1 MPPLHR
7 VALRAATL
15 LMLLATLLWLAG
27 CGGGG
32 DEPCRPDFVGPPA
45 PGTEAWPLCPDD
57 GRGRVSPPDCI
68 THPERCA

>member
-1 MPPLHR
+1 MLPPLTR
-7 VALRAATL
+7 VALRAAVL
-15 LMLLATLLWLAG
+15 LMLLASLFWLAG
-27 CGGGG
+27 CGGG
-32 DEPCRPDFVGPPA
+32 DDPCRDNFVGPPA